1 MPAPARLAEPKYVSA
16 TRACR
21 LIGCTRRALPPGR
34 LGARPYAL
42 DHFSG
47 RPVYKL
53 SDVPRP
59 PPASLAGLQRTRSS
73 PRPRPRPRPRTQGQ
87 RPTQEEAARGA
98 GAANSPPN
106 RSQCHTKRVHLNR
119 FERHHMTSYTLKSA
133 RQVLPVSGVA
143 CLPMPKSA
151 APPTPL
157 RGGPPL
163 LGARRCAIFVDSA
176 KHPEQFRR
184 LGPLAVARS
193 PEISGVSNLGILAT
207 RVQMCENLGAK
218 RSPRTAANGRG
229 HVPLDATRRD
239 FDMHSESRLS
249 GGQAGLC
256 TFTINSSSR
265 PASRRSGAGH
275 G

>member
-16 TRACR
+16 TRACQ
-21 LIGCTRRALPPGR
+21 LIGCAHDTLYRLAALGLVHMR
-34 LGARPYAL
+34 L

-53 SDVPRP
+53 SDVRARA
-59 PPASLAGLQRTRSS
+59 PASLAGLQRTRSS
-73 PRPRPRPRPRTQGQ
+73 PRPRPRPRPRSARPRRELERRRPGGQ
-87 RPTQEEAARGA
+87 VGKLT
-98 GAANSPPN
+98 PPN

-143 CLPMPKSA
+143 CLPMPKSRHR
-151 APPTPL
+151 PPPP
-157 RGGPPL
+157 GGPPL
-163 LGARRCAIFVDSA
+163 LGARRCAFVDSA

-193 PEISGVSNLGILAT
+193 PEISGVSDLGILAT
-207 RVQMCENLGAK
+207 SVQMCENLGAK

-239 FDMHSESRLS
+239 FSNE
-249 GGQAGLC
+249 
-256 TFTINSSSR
+256 F
-265 PASRRSGAGH
+265 
-275 G
+275 